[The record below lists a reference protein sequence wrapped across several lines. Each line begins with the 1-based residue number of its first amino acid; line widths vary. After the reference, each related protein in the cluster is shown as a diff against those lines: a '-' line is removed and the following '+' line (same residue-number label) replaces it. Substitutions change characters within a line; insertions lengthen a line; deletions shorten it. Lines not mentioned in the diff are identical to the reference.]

1 MADIP
6 KVKIAVLGGSTT
18 IGANFPR
25 AYRGV
30 NVIADGLVFDTP
42 FGPTAPFTH
51 AEVDGKE
58 FLYVD
63 FHGINREIRN
73 TGPDSSGERVFYVL
87 WKAGVRKVI
96 GTALCGSTN
105 RLLDPADV
113 VVPDDFVD
121 FTTKRPQMLM
131 VNLQDL
137 GHDVPRYSYRLFQP
151 TCPTLSDSLVVSCEE
166 AGFPRVFKR
175 GIVGVAE
182 GPRLESPAEI
192 RLRYQNLGIDIVT
205 MKFVPE
211 VFFAR
216 ELGMCYAAIEL
227 VSNYGEG
234 LIDPKWEGNT
244 AFKEFEKKWSAP
256 ASEAILGALRV
267 MDPDDDSC
275 GCGSYRWESI
285 LL

>member
-1 MADIP
+1 MAEIP

-25 AYRGV
+25 AYKGV
-30 NVIADGLVFDTP
+30 NVIADGLVFETP

-63 FHGINREIRN
+63 FHGINKEIRN
-73 TGPDSSGERVFYVL
+73 TQPDSSGERVFYVL

-113 VVPDDFVD
+113 VIPDDFVD
-121 FTTKRPQMLM
+121 FTTNRPQMLM
-131 VNLQDL
+131 VNLQDK
-137 GHDVPRYSYRLFQP
+137 GFDVPRYSYRLFQP
-151 TCPTLSDSLVVSCEE
+151 TCPILSDSLVETCKD

-192 RLRYQNLGIDIVT
+192 RLRWQNLGINIVT
-205 MKFVPE
+205 MNFVPE

-234 LIDPKWEGNT
+234 LIDPRWEGNT
-244 AFKEFEKKWSAP
+244 AFKEFQVKWSAP

-267 MDPDDDSC
+267 MNPDDDSC
-275 GCGSYRWESI
+275 GCHTYRWKSI

>member
-1 MADIP
+1 MCEIP

-18 IGANFPR
+18 IGAGFPR
-25 AYRGV
+25 EFNGV
-30 NVIADGLVFDTP
+30 KVVEDDMVFDTP

-51 AEVDGKE
+51 ADVFGKQ

-63 FHGINREIRN
+63 FHGINKEIRN
-73 TGPDSSGERVFYVL
+73 TEPDSSGERVFYVL
-87 WKAGVRKVI
+87 WKSGVTKII

-105 RLLDPADV
+105 RLLDPADAV
-113 VVPDDFVD
+113 IPDDFVD

-131 VNLQDL
+131 VSLQDKGL
-137 GHDVPRYSYRLFQP
+137 DIPRYSYRLHQP
-151 TCPTLSDSLVVSCEE
+151 TCPILSDTLVGACEK

-192 RLRYQNLGIDIVT
+192 KLRWQNLGIDIVT
-205 MKFVPE
+205 MNFVPE

-216 ELGMCYAAIEL
+216 EIGACYAALEL

-234 LIDPKWEGNT
+234 LVDPRWEGNT
-244 AFKEFEKKWSAP
+244 AFTDFQKKWSKPCA
-256 ASEAILGALRV
+256 EAILRV
-267 MDPDDDSC
+267 LKEMDPYDDSC
-275 GCGSYRWESI
+275 GCNTYRWQSI
-285 LL
+285 FL